1 MYIIDAHEDLAY
13 CILTFGRDYTLSTA
27 ETRRLEAGTP
37 IPERT
42 GDTLL
47 GYPDY
52 VQGRVAV
59 VFATLFAAPWEPRIV
74 GWEKLV
80 YRDIEEAHRLYWKQL
95 EIYQRLTDEHPDL
108 FRLVL
113 NSKDLDETL
122 QKWQDFDLLQAVET
136 KVERDEEDQD
146 TGEKEDITTK
156 PSGPPVGLVVLMEGA
171 EGVRNLGEL
180 EEWWQGGVRII
191 GPAWKGT
198 RFCGGTDQPGPLTRE
213 GYALLEAMAAIGF
226 GLDLAHM
233 DETSAMQAIDAYP
246 GTILASHANAKALL
260 KEAETNRH
268 LTDCVIQGLLERDG
282 IIGVVPGNSFLKAGW
297 RKEDGRGIVSLQD
310 VVTQIDYI
318 CQMAGDALH
327 VGIGT
332 DFDAGFGWQKVPV
345 EIDTI
350 ADLHKLGPLL
360 AEKGYTQEDI
370 AAILGGNWGAVL
382 KRILPE
388 VS

>member
-13 CILTFGRDYTLSTA
+13 CILTFGRDYTLSTV
-27 ETRRLEAGTP
+27 ETRRREAGTP

-42 GDTLL
+42 GDAVL
-47 GYPDY
+47 GYPEY
-52 VQGRVAV
+52 LLGRVAV
-59 VFATLFAAPWEPRIV
+59 VFSTLFAAPWERSIV
-74 GWEKLV
+74 PWENQV
-80 YRDIEEAHRLYWKQL
+80 YRSIEEAHRLYWNQL
-95 EIYQRLTDEHPDL
+95 EIYQRLADEHHDK

-122 QKWQDFDLLQAVET
+122 QKWQDFDLRMSVET
-136 KVERDEEDQD
+136 KVESDEEDQD
-146 TGEKEDITTK
+146 GREDVDTAAE

-171 EGVRNLGEL
+171 EGVRDLGEL

-198 RFCGGTDQPGPLTRE
+198 RFSGGTEQPGPLTRE

-233 DETSAMQAIDAYP
+233 DEPAALQAIDAYP

-260 KEAETNRH
+260 KEVESNRH
-268 LTDCVIQGLLERDG
+268 LTDRVIQGLLERDG

-297 RKEDGRGIVSLQD
+297 RKEDGRAGVSLQA
-310 VVTQIDYI
+310 VVAQIDYI

-345 EIDTI
+345 EMDTI
-350 ADLHKLGPLL
+350 ADLHKLSPLL
-360 AEKGYTQEDI
+360 AEKGYTQDDI

-388 VS
+388 AQ